1 MTEEQQPITKKR
13 LTSAWISTT
22 LSISLVLTLIGLL
35 GIILINTGRI
45 TKDMRENI
53 DFEVILQPDMETDD
67 ILAFQQEIEAM
78 EYVKSTRFISSEVA
92 SQETIELLGHD
103 FREVVG
109 NILPPSIL
117 LKIKSQY
124 TSIAYLQKLEKTFQ
138 RDQRVYDVQYQRTY
152 VENINRNLSTI
163 SMVLI
168 GISAVLLFIAISL
181 LVNTMRL
188 SIYANRFLIRS
199 MLYVGAKHSTIRR
212 PFIVKGIWQGLWGA
226 LVAMLALSI
235 GIYFGHSVRI
245 ASDATLMATDAQSLR
260 AYAILYGILLAA
272 SLLLTSLCTALAVH
286 KYIRMKLDKL
296 YF

>member
-124 TSIAYLQKLEKTFQ
+124 TSTAYLQKLEKTFQ

>member
-1 MTEEQQPITKKR
+1 MTEEQQPINKKR

-22 LSISLVLTLIGLL
+22 LSISLVLILIGLL
-35 GIILINTGRI
+35 GVILINTGRI
-45 TKDMRENI
+45 TRDMRENI
-53 DFEVILQPDMETDD
+53 DFEVILQPDLSNEEM
-67 ILAFQQEIEAM
+67 LAFQQEIDAM
-78 EYVKSTRFISSEVA
+78 EYVKSTRFISSEMA
-92 SQETIELLGHD
+92 SKETIELLGHD

-109 NILPPSIL
+109 NILPSSIL
-117 LKIKSQY
+117 LKIKSEY
-124 TSIAYLQKLEKTFQ
+124 TSTEYLQQLEKTFH

-163 SMVLI
+163 GIVLI
-168 GISAVLLFIAISL
+168 GVSAVLLFIAISL
-181 LVNTMRL
+181 LFNTMRL

-212 PFIVKGIWQGLWGA
+212 PFIVKGIWQGVWGA
-226 LVAMLALSI
+226 LLAIAALSL

-245 ASDATLMATDAQSLR
+245 ASDATLMATDTQSLQ
-260 AYAILYGILLAA
+260 AYAILFGILLVS
-272 SLLLTSLCTALAVH
+272 SLLLTSFCTALAVH